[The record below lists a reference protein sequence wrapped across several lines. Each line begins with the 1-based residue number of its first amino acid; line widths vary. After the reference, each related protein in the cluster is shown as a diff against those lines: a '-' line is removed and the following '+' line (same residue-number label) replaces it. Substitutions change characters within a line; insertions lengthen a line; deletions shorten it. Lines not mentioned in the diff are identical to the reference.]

1 MNTTPTLRR
10 ILFFALITSLFI
22 LFIAAQIPRSENF
35 DKNSISSNFAP
46 TVSNDPVLYAVGDIA
61 DCDRTEDEA
70 TAALLTNTQGSIA
83 ILGDSAYL
91 NGGSEEYQTC
101 FDPAWGIFSERLL
114 PAPGN
119 HDYRTPGAAGYFGYF
134 GDRAGENSHG
144 FYSTTIGAWRI
155 IALNSNCEVPGIGC
169 TADSPQAQWLKEQL
183 AKSDVRCTLAFM
195 HHPRFSSG
203 NHGNTEAVQPLWNLL
218 YQFNADLV
226 LAGHDHNYE
235 RFSPQTPDGTQDPA
249 RGLREFVVG
258 TGGAALR
265 NFNTPEPQSEIR
277 NSTHYGVLKLTLHS
291 KSYDWEFLSS
301 IGDPAFSD
309 RGTAGCH

>member
-1 MNTTPTLRR
+1 M
-10 ILFFALITSLFI
+10 
-22 LFIAAQIPRSENF
+22 
-35 DKNSISSNFAP
+35 
-46 TVSNDPVLYAVGDIA
+46 
-61 DCDRTEDEA
+61 
-70 TAALLTNTQGSIA
+70 
-83 ILGDSAYL
+83 
-91 NGGSEEYQTC
+91 
-101 FDPAWGIFSERLL
+101 
-114 PAPGN
+114 
-119 HDYRTPGAAGYFGYF
+119 
-134 GDRAGENSHG
+134 
-144 FYSTTIGAWRI
+144 
-155 IALNSNCEVPGIGC
+155 
-169 TADSPQAQWLKEQL
+169 
-183 AKSDVRCTLAFM
+183 DVRCTLAFM